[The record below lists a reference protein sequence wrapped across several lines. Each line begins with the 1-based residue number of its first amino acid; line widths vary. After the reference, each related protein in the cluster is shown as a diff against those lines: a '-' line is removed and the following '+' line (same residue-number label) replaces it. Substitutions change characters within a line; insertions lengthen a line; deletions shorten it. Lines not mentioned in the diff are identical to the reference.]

1 MKIFQ
6 RLINQ
11 IKPKFWD
18 SRTQMTHHQ
27 ILFNY
32 RRFWIFSIFLCTII
46 ILVPLGL
53 LLMINHS
60 LVHKAIKN
68 ENQLRTIRLTSN
80 TRRTIS
86 FFLAE
91 RLDALKFIIQGNKF
105 ERLTNSS
112 DLSSIMQSLKMGFGG
127 FVDLGIIN
135 SSGVQI
141 NYVGPFNLKGKNYF
155 DQKWFTKCLENG
167 SYVSDVF
174 WGYRKAPHMI
184 VAVKSSKQKGSFYI
198 LRATLDIKK
207 FVQILSSLELS
218 DKSDVFLCNRE
229 GLLQTPS
236 KYYGELFK
244 KMCLPIPPDSP
255 RSQILETKDKEGNP
269 ILIGY
274 AYIENSPYILML
286 VKQTEEV
293 MKGWL
298 FLRKEMNWLFLGSA
312 VIILILIISL
322 STFMVS
328 KIYDADQTRIKA
340 IEHIEST
347 SRLISLGRL
356 AAGIAHEINN
366 PLAIINENTGLIKD
380 LFTLKK
386 EYNGNQRLIELI
398 DDVLESVER
407 CGDITKQLLGFAR
420 HFEPKIQSVR
430 ISSVIKEVLTF
441 LKKEASYRNINI
453 NMNIPEDLPV
463 IYSDH
468 GSLQQIFLNLINN
481 AFQAMNDGGRLDISA
496 SMEEEGSVAVSVRDS
511 GCGISP
517 EAQKKIFEPFYTTK
531 SMKGGTGLGLSIT
544 YGLVQKLKGNIS
556 VQSKIDEGTTF
567 IVTLPIK
574 PDGDIKNE
582 SLTG

>member
-32 RRFWIFSIFLCTII
+32 RRFWIFSIFLRTII

-274 AYIENSPYILML
+274 AYIENSPYILIL

-347 SRLISLGRL
+347 SRLTSLGRL

-366 PLAIINENTGLIKD
+366 PLAIINESTGLIKD

-386 EYNGNQRLIELI
+386 EYNGNQRLLGLI

-574 PDGDIKNE
+574 PDMID
-582 SLTG
+582 TCQ

>member
-32 RRFWIFSIFLCTII
+32 RRFWIFSIFLRTII

-274 AYIENSPYILML
+274 AYIENSPYILIL

-347 SRLISLGRL
+347 SRLTSLGRL

-366 PLAIINENTGLIKD
+366 PLAIINESTGLIKD

-386 EYNGNQRLIELI
+386 EYNGNQRLLGLI

-574 PDGDIKNE
+574 PNGDIKNE